1 MLEKDLV
8 TTLLPQKAPF
18 NMVENLTVAEEDF
31 FESTLT
37 ITENNFLVK
46 ELHFS
51 ASGLVENIAQTLALG
66 NSYFYHKNEQPP
78 KIGFIAEVK
87 NLQIHSLPKV
97 GETITTKV
105 TIQSRIFDFVIVK
118 GETFSSEKIIASCI
132 LKVFIQSP
140 K

>member
-18 NMVENLTVAEEDF
+18 NMVDNLTIAEEDF
-31 FESTLT
+31 FESILT

-46 ELHFS
+46 DNHFS
-51 ASGLVENIAQTLALG
+51 ASGLIENIAQTLALG
-66 NSYFYHKNEQPP
+66 NSYFYYKNALPP

-87 NLQIHSLPKV
+87 NLQICSLPKV

-118 GETFSSEKIIASCI
+118 GETFSSEKIIATCI

>member
-1 MLEKDLV
+1 MLKKDLV

-31 FESTLT
+31 FESILT

-46 ELHFS
+46 DQHFS

-87 NLQIHSLPKV
+87 NLQIYSMPKV

-105 TIQSRIFDFVIVK
+105 TIQSRIFDFVITK
-118 GETFSSEKIIASCI
+118 GEIFSSEKIIATCI